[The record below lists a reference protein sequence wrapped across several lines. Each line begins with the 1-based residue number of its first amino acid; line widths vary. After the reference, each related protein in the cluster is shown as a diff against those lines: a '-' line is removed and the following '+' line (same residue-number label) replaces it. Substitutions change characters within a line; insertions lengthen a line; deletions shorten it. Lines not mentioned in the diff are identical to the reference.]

1 MFPSGQEVCSGRRCR
16 EISAAGYRQLAEF
29 RYRIRQFL
37 HLSEEAARS
46 KGIEPQQHQV
56 LLAIKGLPEGSRP
69 TVRTLS
75 ERLCLRHH
83 STVELIDRLVEQGA
97 VARRHSV
104 QDRREVLIELTAHGE
119 ELLHQLSV
127 LLSQELRVSGPAL
140 SESLLTV
147 LAHSTGRGRSQ
158 HGSAE
163 SSQTA

>member
-1 MFPSGQEVCSGRRCR
+1 MIPSGQEVSSGQRSR

-56 LLAIKGLPEGSRP
+56 LLAIKGLPGGSRP
-69 TVRTLS
+69 TVRMLS

-83 STVELIDRLVEQGA
+83 STVELIDRLVEHGA

-104 QDRREVLIELTAHGE
+104 QDRREVLIELTPHGE

-127 LLSQELRVSGPAL
+127 LLWQELRVSGPAL

-147 LAHSTGRGRSQ
+147 LAHSARRGRSQ
-158 HGSAE
+158 HGSANT
-163 SSQTA
+163 SHTA